1 MKPWL
6 RHYPQEVAPDVD
18 IPDYSVAELLR
29 RTAEGYPEHTALYF
43 HGKKMKYREL
53 LAAANRLAAGLQA
66 LGVGKGER
74 VAIML
79 PNCPQTVIAYFG
91 TLMAGAIAVM
101 TNPLYVEREL
111 EHQLRDSGASAII
124 VLDLLYPRL
133 AKVRGEE
140 PENGPLPA
148 LRHVIVTSIKDGLP
162 FPKNQLYSLKQRRD
176 GKRPAVPYGRH
187 GVIAYTRLLRRASAL
202 PKETPIDSAR
212 DIALLQYTGG
222 TTGLAKGVMLTHRNL
237 IANAVQTAA
246 WCYRMEDGRERFL
259 AALPLFHVFGLT
271 VVMNQAVLRAGMLIL
286 LPRFEIEPVLE
297 TIKNLKPTVFP
308 GAPTM
313 YVAIINYKNV
323 NKYDL
328 SSIEACVSGAAP
340 LPLEVQERFE
350 ALTGGKLIEGYG
362 LTESSPVTHAN
373 PLWGKR
379 KIATIGLPIPGTD
392 AVIVDEETGEPLP
405 PGQIGE
411 LLVRGPQVMAGYWN
425 RPEETA
431 AALREGWLYTG
442 DLAVMDGD
450 GYFAIVDRK
459 KDVIIAG
466 GFNVY
471 PREVEEVLYEH
482 PAVKEAAVIGVK
494 DAYRGETVKAFII
507 LKEGRTVSRMQLDRW
522 CRERLAAYKV
532 PHQYA
537 FREELPMSMIGK
549 VLRRKLHEE
558 EAAAVKDAPEQGGAA
573 AVPVIPAQPE
583 ADAADKADAAEPS
596 APLPP
601 SGETNRGEDDR

>member
-6 RHYPQEVAPDVD
+6 RHYPQEVAPDID
-18 IPDYSVAELLR
+18 IPDYSVADLLR
-29 RTAEGYPEHTALYF
+29 RSAAEYPEHTALYF
-43 HGKKMKYREL
+43 HGKKMNYREL
-53 LAAANRLAAGLQA
+53 LAAANKMAAGLQA

-91 TLMAGAIAVM
+91 TLLAGAIAVM

-111 EHQLRDSGASAII
+111 EHQLRDSGAVAII

-133 AKVRGEE
+133 ARVRGEA
-140 PENGPLPA
+140 PEKGAVPE
-148 LRHVIVTSIKDGLP
+148 LRHVIVTSMKDGLP
-162 FPKNQLYSLKQRRD
+162 FPKSQLYTLKQRRE
-176 GKRPAVPYGRH
+176 GNRPAVPYGRH
-187 GVIAYTRLLRRASAL
+187 GVLAYSRFLGRASAQ
-202 PKETPIDSAR
+202 PKETDTDPSR

-246 WCYRMEDGRERFL
+246 WCYRMGDGRERFL

-271 VVMNQAVLRAGMLIL
+271 VVMNQAVLRAGMLVL
-286 LPRFEIEPVLE
+286 LPRFEIDTVLE
-297 TIKNLKPTVFP
+297 TIKRLKPTVFP

-313 YVAIINYKNV
+313 YVAIINFKNV

-362 LTESSPVTHAN
+362 LTEASPVTHAN

-379 KIATIGLPIPGTD
+379 KIATIGLPLPGTD
-392 AVIVDEETGEPLP
+392 AVIVDEETGDPLP
-405 PGQIGE
+405 PGHIGE

-425 RPEETA
+425 RPEDTA

-450 GYFAIVDRK
+450 GFFAIVDRK

-482 PAVKEAAVIGVK
+482 PAVKEAAVIGIK
-494 DAYRGETVKAFII
+494 DAYRGETVKAFVI
-507 LKEGRTVSRMQLDRW
+507 LREGRTVSSMQLDHW

-537 FREELPMSMIGK
+537 FRDELPMTMIGK

-558 EAAAVKDAPEQGGAA
+558 EIAAAHPGASEQGNDAA
-573 AVPVIPAQPE
+573 APSTSPSSADDDVPVTSDPGE
-583 ADAADKADAAEPS
+583 V
-596 APLPP
+596 PP
-601 SGETNRGEDDR
+601 SGGEPDRGEDDR